1 MVIMGEVNTDIMQLR
16 EEILKESAAFYGDFY
31 GLPPLASKINSYLMF
46 DFNREGKTF
55 EELVEYFSASKS
67 SISSNL
73 NTLLSLQLIKDITK
87 PNQRKRYF
95 ITNDEFAKIRLS
107 NVAKRLRREAD
118 LLEQF
123 GKYRDLTDKKENPDR
138 LKWKIY
144 KELLK
149 ESADNIEETIKQ
161 L

>member
-1 MVIMGEVNTDIMQLR
+1 MGEVNTDITQLR

-118 LLEQF
+118 LLEKISVYQEILNK
-123 GKYRDLTDKKENPDR
+123 GEASGIQK
-138 LKWKIY
+138 LKIQSEMLIKH
-144 KELLK
+144 
-149 ESADNIEETIKQ
+149 ADNIEETIRK

>member
-1 MVIMGEVNTDIMQLR
+1 MREMNTDIVQLR
-16 EEILKESAAFYGDFY
+16 EEILKESAAFYGHFY

-46 DFNREGKTF
+46 YFNREGKTF

-67 SISSNL
+67 SISASL

-95 ITNDEFAKIRLS
+95 ITNDEFAKIRLG
-107 NVAKRLRREAD
+107 NVAKRLRREAEI
-118 LLEQF
+118 LEQF
-123 GKYRDLTDKKENPDR
+123 GRYQDLTNQKENPDR

-144 KELLK
+144 KGLLK